1 VERAVEIARGR
12 GAKRAVLLPVSAPFH
27 CALMQP
33 AADIMAEAL
42 STVTVKRPA
51 VPVIANVT
59 AGPLSDPSAI
69 RQALVAQVT
78 GVVRWRE
85 SIGYLGS
92 QGVSLLVELGAG
104 RVLTGL
110 SKRMVPKA
118 KCIAAST
125 PDEIAQ
131 AAELLRI

>member
-1 VERAVEIARGR
+1 
-12 GAKRAVLLPVSAPFH
+12 
-27 CALMQP
+27 
-33 AADIMAEAL
+33 MA
-42 STVTVKRPA
+42 
-51 VPVIANVT
+51 
-59 AGPLSDPSAI
+59 
-69 RQALVAQVT
+69 
-78 GVVRWRE
+78 RWRE

-110 SKRMVPKA
+110 SKRMVPEA

>member
-1 VERAVEIARGR
+1 VA
-12 GAKRAVLLPVSAPFH
+12 
-27 CALMQP
+27 M
-33 AADIMAEAL
+33 
-42 STVTVKRPA
+42 KRPS

-59 AGPLSDPSAI
+59 AGPLSDPAVI
-69 RQALVAQVT
+69 REALIAQVT

-92 QGVSLLVELGAG
+92 QGVGLLVELGAG

-110 SKRMVPKA
+110 SRRMLPEA

-125 PDEIAQ
+125 PDEIVQ
-131 AAELLRI
+131 AAELLRV